1 MHDDPDEGEGEEED
15 VQEGASQGVRPGGLQ
30 EVLQHWNQE
39 IGMWLQVKEGL
50 SEERGGGL

>member
-15 VQEGASQGVRPGGLQ
+15 VQEGPSQGVRPGGLQ